1 MPARKPKEPSVLE
14 KALREEENTPHTG
27 TPAVSPTG
35 TLQTVRVNL
44 YEIVSRAVEE
54 GARYGLRRTWKH
66 REGCPPD
73 EVLDD
78 AAVRVVDGVM
88 GALCEVLSFDEE

>member
-1 MPARKPKEPSVLE
+1 MPARKQKKLSVVEEAL
-14 KALREEENTPHTG
+14 KAAGLPH
-27 TPAVSPTG
+27 SG
-35 TLQTVRVNL
+35 TLQVVRVNL